1 MYAAQ
6 NNSYDKDDED
16 VMIGVMM
23 MMVVMRC
30 KSSRVQSVILVFLR
44 RKVKYFFGNLNI
56 YNKFSKVIT

>member
-56 YNKFSKVIT
+56 YNKFSKEIT